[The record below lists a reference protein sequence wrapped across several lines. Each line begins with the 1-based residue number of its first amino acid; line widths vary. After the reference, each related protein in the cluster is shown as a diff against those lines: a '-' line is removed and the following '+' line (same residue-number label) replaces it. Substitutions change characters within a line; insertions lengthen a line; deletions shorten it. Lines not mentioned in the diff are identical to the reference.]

1 MEEKKPFD
9 NTAYKRSFN
18 EKAYDRVSVVLPKGQ
33 KTRVE
38 AFAKERG
45 QSVNGIINSLLQNE
59 MGLSDEQWKHPE

>member
-9 NTAYKRSFN
+9 NTAYKRQFN
-18 EKAYDRVSVVLPKGQ
+18 EKAYDRVSVMLPKGQ
-33 KTRVE
+33 KTHVE

-45 QSVNGIINSLLQNE
+45 QSVNGIINNLLQHE